1 MTERY
6 IRSTGT
12 TAVLNDLA
20 GFIDC
25 IEAGDAE
32 AAVSKITACIQSQL
46 EGYRSQ
52 KLYNKCEEK

>member
-25 IEAGDAE
+25 IETGDAE
-32 AAVSKITACIQSQL
+32 AAVSKITACMQSQL

-52 KLYNKCEEK
+52 KL